1 MFDWVLNTPLL
12 IIHEYLLILE
22 ISIHL
27 KLIFSKPYKVV
38 FNEVQ
43 VS

>member
-12 IIHEYLLILE
+12 IIHEYLFILE

-27 KLIFSKPYKVV
+27 KLIQSKLYKLV
-38 FNEVQ
+38 FDKV
-43 VS
+43 